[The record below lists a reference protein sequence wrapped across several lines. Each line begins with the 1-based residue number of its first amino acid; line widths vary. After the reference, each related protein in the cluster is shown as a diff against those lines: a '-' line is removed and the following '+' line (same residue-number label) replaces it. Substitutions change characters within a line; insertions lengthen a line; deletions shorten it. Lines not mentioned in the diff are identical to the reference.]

1 MILSIILTFVGM
13 WIFKDHNLKIE
24 GVERLPRSLADLG
37 MCIPTDEDSK
47 ESKSAILT
55 ALI

>member
-1 MILSIILTFVGM
+1 MNKNRGSLY
-13 WIFKDHNLKIE
+13 D
-24 GVERLPRSLADLG
+24 SLADLG